1 MQAKETPSLGTMNEK
16 ARLNDVVLRAV
27 NRERAVERLVRTS
40 ISFGEA
46 SYLRKQVRSELEG
59 QKKYVNYLK
68 RRNGKRYAK
77 SLDKEGR
84 TMMKRQRRDAEKR
97 VRELTTVA
105 ERMGGRVSRLETS
118 IQASRRL
125 LVK

>member
-1 MQAKETPSLGTMNEK
+1 MKMEVIV
-16 ARLNDVVLRAV
+16 D
-27 NRERAVERLVRTS
+27 RLVRTS

-46 SYLRKQVRSELEG
+46 SYLHKEIRSELEG

-118 IQASRRL
+118 IQATRRL

>member
-1 MQAKETPSLGTMNEK
+1 MKMK
-16 ARLNDVVLRAV
+16 MIVH
-27 NRERAVERLVRTS
+27 RLVRTS

-46 SYLRKQVRSELEG
+46 SYLHKQIRNELEG

-97 VRELTTVA
+97 VTELTTVA
-105 ERMGGRVSRLETS
+105 ERIGGRVSRLETS
-118 IQASRRL
+118 DRKSTRL
-125 LVK
+125 ELQSPDHLVCRL

>member
-1 MQAKETPSLGTMNEK
+1 MEVIV
-16 ARLNDVVLRAV
+16 D
-27 NRERAVERLVRTS
+27 RLVRTS

-46 SYLRKQVRSELEG
+46 SYLHKEIRSELEG

-118 IQASRRL
+118 IQATRRL